1 MNLKKLGRTFWVIA
15 AVAIMAMV
23 LQGCGGDDGVSQG
36 MHDNVVSENEELKMQ
51 VETLQGQ
58 LDALPSSAEVTAL
71 RNDLQALLNAL
82 NANDNAGAL
91 AEIKR
96 ITEALEAVETNA
108 DMMSNKAAKALYAVL
123 ANAADGDGTTAPI
136 DGTTDTVPT
145 VTVEVDDMMVKA
157 MATDYEMADGMTDMI
172 TGWRGATLMNDEGDT
187 VVVYSDIENPT
198 PVMLFDKYDSTAP
211 TGGKPRTYSINNDAA
226 ATDDMIKW
234 TAVMRPDEMT
244 SPGTEAD
251 TTTFRG
257 SVDGVMGTFTCTGTC
272 TAPGRFSD
280 GSVVSASGA
289 DGLATG
295 TWAFAP
301 SNPSATVD
309 GAADSVYL
317 TFGWWLDKGADGMP
331 ADYVPITGQAGM
343 AAATTTSTG
352 GGGLRGSATWKGGAA
367 GKYALPS
374 TTDDTYDG
382 GHFTAMATIMADFDV
397 DNDADT
403 AGNDRAGIKLSGM
416 IDNFMTGDMQRN
428 WMVKLMADGDTAAT
442 GMQPVD
448 DLAGDLDAGT
458 VSLATEW
465 SLGQGGAVKGTGTWD
480 PMFYHE
486 GAAAPTAAMAPTA
499 VTGTFN
505 ATSDIGRLQGA
516 FGATKMDE

>member
-1 MNLKKLGRTFWVIA
+1 M
-15 AVAIMAMV
+15 
-23 LQGCGGDDGVSQG
+23 
-36 MHDNVVSENEELKMQ
+36 
-51 VETLQGQ
+51 TL
-58 LDALPSSAEVTAL
+58 D
-71 RNDLQALLNAL
+71 AL

-96 ITEALEAVETNA
+96 ITDALNEVETDA
-108 DMMSNKAAKALYAVL
+108 DMMSNKAAKALYTVL
-123 ANAADGDGTTAPI
+123 ANDTDGDGTSAPI
-136 DGTTDTVPT
+136 EGTTDAGPIAANP

-157 MATDYEMADGMTDMI
+157 MFTPTAPATGKEYTMADGMTDMI
-172 TGWRGATLMNDEGDT
+172 TGWRGATLMNDDGDT
-187 VVVYSDIENPT
+187 IVVYSDIENPT
-198 PVMLFDKYDSTAP
+198 PIMLFDKYGSTAP
-211 TGGKPRTYSINNDAA
+211 TGGKPRTYSITTTA
-226 ATDDMIKW
+226 DDGMIKW
-234 TAVMRPDEMT
+234 AAVMRPDEMT

-251 TTTFRG
+251 TTTFQG
-257 SVDGVMGTFTCTGTC
+257 SVDGVMGTFTCEGTC

-280 GSVVSASGA
+280 GTVVITGDGA
-289 DGLATG
+289 AAGDWT
-295 TWAFAP
+295 FVP

-331 ADYVPITGQAGM
+331 ADYLPITGQMGM
-343 AAATTTSTG
+343 TAATTAASGTA
-352 GGGLRGSATWKGGAA
+352 LRGSATWKGGAA

-397 DNDADT
+397 DNDAGT

-480 PMFYHE
+480 PTFYHE
-486 GAAAPTAAMAPTA
+486 GDAVPTPITAPTA